1 MSSQKSEA
9 TANEATPRPPQPAR
23 WSLSAV
29 VLLLVLAGM
38 QFTLV
43 VDFVIIMPLGPAV
56 KEALTLTNRQF
67 GWMVSAYGFSASVTG
82 FLAALFLDRF
92 DRKRALLIL
101 HAGFTTGTFL
111 CAVAPNFTVL
121 LVGRAVA
128 GGFAGVMSATVYA
141 IVGDLFP
148 EARRA
153 TAMGVIM
160 SSFSIA
166 SIVGIPAGIL
176 LANRAGWQAPLLVLG
191 LICLPALF
199 VAWRVL
205 PPVRG
210 HLERRRHE
218 DAGLFA
224 VLLHPSHVPAY
235 ALSVALVMASFT
247 ILPFLSIYLVNNV
260 GRSVDE
266 LPYIWLIA
274 GLATLLTTTP
284 IGYLADRWGKLA
296 VFRIM
301 ALLCVVPI
309 LVMTNL
315 PQTTLLATLVVTTLY
330 MVFGSGRMVP
340 AAAMIT
346 ASAAPRH
353 RGSFMSINSSVQ
365 QMTMGAAPI
374 LAGLILGAEPEGQSA
389 LPLVGYGVV
398 GLVAVSAMIISVLLA
413 GRLRSG
419 ADAETEPATAD
430 AVAEAA

>member
-1 MSSQKSEA
+1 MSEGGNAGSPGA
-9 TANEATPRPPQPAR
+9 AAVGPPAPSR
-23 WSLSAV
+23 WSLSEV

-43 VDFVIIMPLGPAV
+43 IDFVIIMPLGPAV
-56 KEALTLTNRQF
+56 KEALHLTNRQF

-82 FLAALFLDRF
+82 LLAAIFLDRF
-92 DRKRALLIL
+92 DRKRALLVL
-101 HAGFTTGTFL
+101 HVGFTAGTFL
-111 CAVAPNFTVL
+111 CAVAPDFGVL
-121 LVGRAVA
+121 LLGRAVA
-128 GGFAGVMSATVYA
+128 GGFAGVMAATILA

-160 SSFSIA
+160 SSFSVA
-166 SIVGIPAGIL
+166 SIVGIPAGII
-176 LANRAGWQAPLLVLG
+176 LANRTGWQAPLLVLG
-191 LICLPALF
+191 VLCVPALF

-210 HLERRRHE
+210 HLARRR
-218 DAGLFA
+218 DGAGLAA
-224 VLLHPSHVPAY
+224 VLLHPYHLRAY
-235 ALSVALVMASFT
+235 ALSVSLVMASFT

-260 GRSVDE
+260 GRSSDE
-266 LPYIWLIA
+266 LPYIWLVA

-284 IGYLADRWGKLA
+284 VGYLADRWGKLP
-296 VFRIM
+296 VFRTM

-309 LVMTNL
+309 LVLTNL
-315 PQTTLLATLVVTTLY
+315 PPTTLLVTLVVTTLY

-353 RGSFMSINSSVQ
+353 RGSFMSVNSSVQ

-389 LPLVGYGVV
+389 LPLERYGVV
-398 GLVAVSAMIISVLLA
+398 GLVAVSAMIVSVLLA

-419 ADAETEPATAD
+419 AGAESQPAAPE